1 MLVVCEQTVR
11 ESVTPPLRSDIVI
24 TATQNTS
31 PLKRCHTLTRAE
43 PRRTERVGER
53 ASDSIVHVRLA
64 EYGDRVETRVPSARG
79 TERNLTSLAAPRLLT
94 YYQ

>member
-11 ESVTPPLRSDIVI
+11 ESVTPPRCAD
-24 TATQNTS
+24 TATRKHIAAEALS
-31 PLKRCHTLTRAE
+31 HTLTRAE

-64 EYGDRVETRVPSARG
+64 EYGDSVETRVPSARG